1 MSEHDFQAE
10 VIDRLARL
18 ETKIDATMA
27 TVADHGEK
35 LNDHSI
41 KIEGVCNSVKSAHK
55 RIDGIYCAAAG
66 IGGICGWLAEKLPW
80 GK

>member
-1 MSEHDFQAE
+1 MSEHDFQTE

-18 ETKIDATMA
+18 ETKIDSTME

-35 LNDHSI
+35 INDHSI
-41 KIEGVCNSVKSAHK
+41 KIEGVCNSAKSAHK
-55 RIDGIYCAAAG
+55 RIDGIYCAAG
-66 IGGICGWLAEKLPW
+66 VIGGIAGWIAEKIPW